1 MDFILN
7 VVNALLEGTGV
18 KEKLGR
24 GEKVIRLKQRFG
36 LTDIESLAKFEDVYA
51 YALVEYA
58 FDEERQRKSDAL
70 IQLFRSKEVRDVFRL
85 AYRENDAAGWLR
97 KGEAIALIIQSDW
110 HSRAP
115 SGCPLLPD

>member
-24 GEKVIRLKQRFG
+24 NEQVIRLKQRFG
-36 LTDIESLAKFEDVYA
+36 LSDIESLTKFDDVYA

-58 FDEERQRKSDAL
+58 PDLQKDTGGS
-70 IQLFRSKEVRDVFRL
+70 S
-85 AYRENDAAGWLR
+85 
-97 KGEAIALIIQSDW
+97 
-110 HSRAP
+110 
-115 SGCPLLPD
+115 LPHRP